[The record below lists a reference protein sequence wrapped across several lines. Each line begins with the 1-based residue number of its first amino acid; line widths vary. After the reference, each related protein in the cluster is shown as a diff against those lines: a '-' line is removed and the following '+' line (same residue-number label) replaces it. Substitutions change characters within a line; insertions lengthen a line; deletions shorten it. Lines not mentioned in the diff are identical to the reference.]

1 MLMKIYLITS
11 SSNASCTNSKS
22 NWKYQISEVNDSG
35 IKKICTCGPRS
46 SCGDIFRTIL

>member
-22 NWKYQISEVNDSG
+22 NWKYQISEVDDSG
-35 IKKICTCGPRS
+35 MKKYVLVDLEAVVERYLEQS
-46 SCGDIFRTIL
+46 